1 MSDNVAITAGAGTTV
16 STEEITTLNGGAVS
30 AQHIQRVAAAVRT
43 ADGAAVDLPGSTAD
57 GLLVNLGANNDVT
70 VTGSITANAGTNLNT
85 STLALESGGNLATAV
100 ASLGVIDDWDESD
113 RAKVNPI
120 VGQAGIAAG
129 AGAVSATTQRTTLAS
144 DDPAVV
150 ALQVLDNIVAGNEA
164 QVDVVTLPSGSI
176 AATTAKT
183 ADFDT
188 GAGTDTV
195 SMFGVALPASGG
207 AVAGGTSTNPLRV
220 DPTGSTTQPVS
231 GTVALGAGSASIGT
245 LGANN
250 GVDVGD
256 VTINNASGA
265 SAVNIQ
271 DGGNSLTVDG
281 TVAATQS
288 GNWTARV
295 ADGAGNALT
304 SKAPGSERALSVA
317 IVDGSGA
324 QVTSFGGSGGTS
336 MTDDAAFTPASGA
349 FTPMGGIVTS
359 DSVDSGDG
367 GAFAM
372 LANRQQK
379 VTLYDS
385 SGVELAVGGGTQYT
399 EDAAAAADPIGNALN
414 LVRDDARGGS
424 LTTTNGDNVAA
435 RGTNAGELY
444 VKHVDSIPVTDNAGS
459 LTIDAPVGTPAFVRL
474 SDGSAA
480 ITTLAVSLASVPSH
494 AVTNAGTFGV
504 QVDGAALTALQVIDN
519 LPNTLGSTTSGQSGA
534 LALGAVT
541 TAAPTYTT
549 DQSNALSLQT
559 DGALRAAVTNTVTVA
574 SHAVTNAGT
583 FAVQAAQSGT
593 WTVQPGNT
601 ANSTAWLVTGTG
613 GTFPVTDS
621 GGSLTVDGSV
631 SLAAAIPAGTNNI
644 GDVDVLSIAAG
655 DNNIGNVDIVTMPNV
670 TLAAGTNTNEVV
682 GDVAHDAAVAGNPV
696 LIAVRANT
704 NEPTAVAA
712 GDATHLWADLFG
724 RLVTIPGHPNP
735 ETPVTVNATSSGNT
749 TVIASPGA
757 SLSLY
762 ICKVSVHNRDA
773 ANVVV
778 TLQDGTGGTARWRA
792 ELAAEGGGSLIDFG
806 ARGWK
811 LTADTLLNVN
821 LGGASSVDVNV
832 TDYYIAA

>member
-1 MSDNVAITAGAGTTV
+1 MADNVAITPGSGENISA
-16 STEEITTLNGGAVS
+16 EEVTTLNGSSVS
-30 AQHIQRVAAAVRT
+30 AVKVQRTGIALIT
-43 ADGAAVDLPGSTAD
+43 ANSTAVDLPGDATN
-57 GLLVNLGANNDVT
+57 GLLVNLGANNDIT
-70 VTGSITANAGTNLNT
+70 VTGSVTANAGTNLNT
-85 STLALESGGNLATAV
+85 SALALESGGNLAAAAT
-100 ASLGVIDDWDESD
+100 SL
-113 RAKVNPI
+113 
-120 VGQAGIAAG
+120 
-129 AGAVSATTQRTTLAS
+129 AT
-144 DDPAVV
+144 
-150 ALQVLDNIVAGNEA
+150 LDNIVAGNEA
-164 QVDVVTLPSGSI
+164 QVDVVTLPSGSV

-183 ADFDT
+183 SDFDS

-195 SMFGVALPASGG
+195 AMFGVALPASGG

-231 GTVALGAGSASIGT
+231 GTVALGAGSASVGT
-245 LGANN
+245 LGANS
-250 GVDVGD
+250 GVDIGD

-271 DGGNSLTVDG
+271 DGGNSITVDG

-288 GNWTARV
+288 GNWTVRV

-385 SGVELAVGGGTQYT
+385 SGVELAVGGGTQYD
-399 EDAAAAADPIGNALN
+399 EDTAHVSGDKLTMAGVVRRDTAASG
-414 LVRDDARGGS
+414 
-424 LTTTNGDNVAA
+424 
-435 RGTNAGELY
+435 
-444 VKHVDSIPVTDNAGS
+444 
-459 LTIDAPVGTPAFVRL
+459 VG
-474 SDGSAA
+474 SDGDRD
-480 ITTLAVSLASVPSH
+480 TLSTDASGRLHVN
-494 AVTNAGTFGV
+494 VG
-504 QVDGAALTALQVIDN
+504 
-519 LPNTLGSTTSGQSGA
+519 
-534 LALGAVT
+534 
-541 TAAPTYTT
+541 
-549 DQSNALSLQT
+549 
-559 DGALRAAVTNTVTVA
+559 NTVTVA

-583 FAVQAAQSGT
+583 FPVQAAQSGT

-601 ANSTAWLVTGTG
+601 ANSTAWLVTGAG

-621 GGSLTVDGSV
+621 GGSLTVDGTVGVSGTVTVDSELTTADLDTGAGTDTRAVVGLVFGASGGGTLVSTTNPLPVGDNGGSLTVDGSV

-644 GDVDVLSIAAG
+644 GDVDILSIAAGDNNIGNVDIASIAAG

-682 GDVAHDAAVAGNPV
+682 GDAAHDAAAAGNPV
-696 LIAVRANT
+696 LVAARANA
-704 NEPTAVAA
+704 NEPTAVSAD
-712 GDATHLWADLFG
+712 GDVTHLWADLLG
-724 RLVTIPGHPNP
+724 RLVVITGHPSP
-735 ETPVTVNATSSGNT
+735 EAPATVNATASGNT
-749 TVIASPGA
+749 TVIAAPGA

-762 ICKVSVHNRDA
+762 ICKGSIHNSGS
-773 ANVVV
+773 ANI
-778 TLQDGTGGTARWRA
+778 TAILQDGASGTARWAA
-792 ELAAEGGGSLIDFG
+792 ELASEGGGSLFDFG

-811 LTADTLLNVN
+811 LTANTLLNVN
-821 LGGASSVDVNV
+821 LSGAGDVRINI

>member
-1 MSDNVAITAGAGTTV
+1 MADNVAITAGSGTTV

-30 AQHIQRVAAAVRT
+30 AQHIQRVAAAIRT

-70 VTGSITANAGTNLNT
+70 VTGTVTVNAGTNMNT
-85 STLALESGGNLATAV
+85 SALALESGGNLAAAAT
-100 ASLGVIDDWDESD
+100 SL
-113 RAKVNPI
+113 
-120 VGQAGIAAG
+120 
-129 AGAVSATTQRTTLAS
+129 AT
-144 DDPAVV
+144 
-150 ALQVLDNIVAGNEA
+150 LDNIVAGNEA
-164 QVDVVTLPSGSI
+164 QVDVVTLPSGSV

-195 SMFGVALPASGG
+195 AMFGVALPASGG
-207 AVAGGTSTNPLRV
+207 AVAGGTSTNPIRV

-231 GTVALGAGSASIGT
+231 GTVALGAGSASVGT
-245 LGANN
+245 LGAND
-250 GVDVGD
+250 GIDIGD

-265 SAVNIQ
+265 AAVNIQ
-271 DGGNSLTVDG
+271 DGGNTITVDG

-336 MTDDAAFTPASGA
+336 MTDDAAFTPASGS
-349 FTPMGGIVTS
+349 FTPSGGIVTS

-379 VTLYDS
+379 ITLYDS

-399 EDAAAAADPIGNALN
+399 EDAAAAANPTGNALN

-424 LTTTNGDNVAA
+424 LTTTDGDNVAA

-444 VKHVDSIPVTDNAGS
+444 VKHVDSIPVTDNSGS

-494 AVTNAGTFGV
+494 AVTNAGTFAV
-504 QVDGAALTALQVIDN
+504 QVDGAALTALQLIDN

-593 WTVQPGNT
+593 WDVGTVT
-601 ANSTAWLVTGTG
+601 AVTAISNAL
-613 GTFPVTDS
+613 
-621 GGSLTVDGSV
+621 
-631 SLAAAIPAGTNNI
+631 PAGTNNI

-682 GDVAHDAAVAGNPV
+682 GDVAHDAAAAGNPV
-696 LIAVRANT
+696 LIAARANT
-704 NEPTAVAA
+704 NEPTAVANA
-712 GDATHLWADLFG
+712 DSTYLWADLFG
-724 RLVTIPGHPNP
+724 RLVTLPGHPNP
-735 ETPVTVNATSSGNT
+735 EAPVTVNATSSGNT

-773 ANVVV
+773 ANVLV
-778 TLQDGTGGTARWRA
+778 TLQDGAGGTARWRA

>member
-1 MSDNVAITAGAGTTV
+1 MADNVAITAGSGTTV

-30 AQHIQRVAAAVRT
+30 AQHLQRVAAAIRT
-43 ADGAAVDLPGSTAD
+43 ADGVAIDLPGSTAD

-70 VTGSITANAGTNLNT
+70 VAGTVTAQDGGGSLTVDNA
-85 STLALESGGNLATAV
+85 ALSVVGGGAEATALRV
-100 ASLGVIDDWDESD
+100 
-113 RAKVNPI
+113 
-120 VGQAGIAAG
+120 
-129 AGAVSATTQRTTLAS
+129 TMAS
-144 DDPAVV
+144 DSTG
-150 ALQVLDNIVAGNEA
+150 VLSVDDNGGSLT
-164 QVDVVTLPSGSI
+164 VDGSVSISGTVPVTDNGGSL
-176 AATTAKT
+176 
-183 ADFDT
+183 
-188 GAGTDTV
+188 TV
-195 SMFGVALPASGG
+195 
-207 AVAGGTSTNPLRV
+207 
-220 DPTGSTTQPVS
+220 D

-245 LGANN
+245 LGANS

-265 SAVNIQ
+265 SAVNVQ

-349 FTPMGGIVTS
+349 FTPIGGIVTS

-399 EDAAAAADPIGNALN
+399 EDAVAAANPIGNALS

-424 LTTTNGDNVAA
+424 LTTTDGDNVSA

-444 VKHVDSIPVTDNAGS
+444 VKHVDSIPITDNAGS

-480 ITTLAVSLASVPSH
+480 ITTLPVSLASVPSH
-494 AVTNAGTFGV
+494 AVTNAGTFVV
-504 QVDGAALTALQVIDN
+504 QENGAALTALQVIDN

-549 DQSNALSLQT
+549 AQSNALSLQT
-559 DGALRAAVTNTVTVA
+559 DGSLRSAVTNTVTVA

-593 WTVQPGNT
+593 WNVATVTTVSAVT
-601 ANSTAWLVTGTG
+601 AISNAL
-613 GTFPVTDS
+613 
-621 GGSLTVDGSV
+621 
-631 SLAAAIPAGTNNI
+631 PAGTNNI

-696 LIAVRANT
+696 LVAARANA
-704 NEPTAVAA
+704 NEPTAVAS

-724 RLVTIPGHPNP
+724 RLVVIAGHPSP
-735 ETPVTVNATSSGNT
+735 EAPVTINATSSGNT

-773 ANVVV
+773 ANVLVA
-778 TLQDGTGGTARWRA
+778 LQDGAGGTARWRA